1 MAKMFYTLE
10 EAAQKLGVTS
20 DEVLQM
26 VSRGQLQEFRDRDKR
41 MFKVEQV
48 DLLAGGKDEGE
59 IPLAPD
65 LEPLSL
71 SGSGTGIAAETTK
84 EQTGISIF
92 EADETETAD
101 PSAVTRV
108 SPSVAGLAAGGSGV
122 GMSKEDSALGAAS
135 DVLDERFGTP
145 APASALPAEAG
156 ALFEGAAAEAAP
168 THAVLPLVAEAYDG
182 KGSGLVGGLAL
193 GTLVACL
200 IGLAAV
206 ILAMVASPGSGLLA
220 EMGGMAF
227 ILAGAALAIGVV
239 AGLIGFVMG
248 GRR

>member
-1 MAKMFYTLE
+1 MAKMFYTLD
-10 EAAQKLGVTS
+10 EAAQRLGVST
-20 DEVLQM
+20 DEVRQM
-26 VSRGQLQEFRDRDKR
+26 VSRGQLQEFRDRDKL

-59 IPLAPD
+59 IPLAGD

-71 SGSGTGIAAETTK
+71 SGSGTGVAAETTK

-108 SPSVAGLAAGGSGV
+108 SPSVAGVAAGGSGV
-122 GMSKEDSALGAAS
+122 GLAQGDSAIGAAS
-135 DVLDERFGTP
+135 EVLDERFGTP
-145 APASALPAEAG
+145 ASGAAAPAEAG
-156 ALFEGAAAEAAP
+156 ALFEGSAGEAAP
-168 THAVLPLVAEAYDG
+168 AAVLPMVAEAYDA

-200 IGLAAV
+200 MGLTAV
-206 ILAMVASPGSGLLA
+206 LLAMVTTPGSGLLA
-220 EMGGMAF
+220 DMGGMAF
-227 ILAGAALAIGVV
+227 ILAGAALAVGVI
-239 AGLIGFVMG
+239 AGGIGFVMG
-248 GRR
+248 RR